1 MKFNV
6 EIHKRVLKDLKDLP
20 KSNLEKFKELIETLK
35 TNPIPKEKFDI
46 KRLKG
51 SDDVYRVRIGKFRVQ
66 YVVLWEDKI
75 VVIRK
80 VSRREGTYKSP

>member
-46 KRLKG
+46 KRLYI
-51 SDDVYRVRIGKFRVQ
+51 YRVRIGKFRVQ
-66 YVVLWEDKI
+66 YVVLWDDKT

-80 VSRREGTYKSP
+80 VSRREGAYKNP